1 MILCVSMSTCIPKV
15 GNIIPLKF
23 YKKPL
28 KALEE

>member
-1 MILCVSMSTCIPKV
+1 MSTCIPKV

-28 KALEE
+28 KALEEWKITY